1 MKIKYY
7 KQMSFTII
15 DALNQKKIWFKI
27 KKMKAIF
34 KFLHSDVILITITL
48 FFYFLINSLYRKVKK

>member
-1 MKIKYY
+1 
-7 KQMSFTII
+7 MSFTII

-48 FFYFLINSLYRKVKK
+48 FFLFLISFFYFW